1 MKILSW
7 NILADEFIEKRYYPM
22 IPPAILLN
30 RAQRQRQI
38 MHLLTQLDMDVLLL
52 QEVMPAEYNTL
63 LQIFQKTHHVLRG
76 KNITWQNKQS
86 HSANV
91 TVLRKTLFTRPVSL
105 PLAFGL
111 GVQCVYQTRSLVL
124 FNIHLDDLSPT
135 QRHAQ
140 VTELL
145 PFIASQPR
153 VIVGGDFN
161 ENYKA
166 SAPSELYQRFQTT
179 VVGLR
184 ILNQQPSYYIER
196 KMCIDNILIKG
207 LALKH
212 PQAYVLDAFKGD
224 RVKQFITYGSDHL
237 PIAVN

>member
-30 RAQRQRQI
+30 RVQRQTQI

-52 QEVMPAEYNTL
+52 QEVMPLEYNTL
-63 LQIFQKTHHVLRG
+63 LQTFQKTHHIIRG

-91 TVLRKTLFTRPVSL
+91 TVLRKTLFARPVSL

-111 GVQCVYQTRSLVL
+111 GVQCVYQHRPLVL
-124 FNIHLDDLSPT
+124 FNIHLDDLSPG
-135 QRHAQ
+135 QRQKQ

-145 PFIASQPR
+145 PSIASHPR

-179 VVGLR
+179 VEGLR
-184 ILNQQPSYYIER
+184 ILNKDPSYYIER

-207 LALKH
+207 VALKH
-212 PQAYVLDAFKGD
+212 RQAYVLDAFNGD